1 MKTNRFEMF
10 NFYSTSFESN
20 HFHFQIY
27 RRESEDRYRI
37 LKIGEIG
44 NVRELTWI
52 EFDSFFKLSAIHKS
66 MLIDAREPRYTR
78 DNSV

>member
-20 HFHFQIY
+20 HFQIY

-37 LKIGEIG
+37 LEIGEIG
-44 NVRELTWI
+44 NVRELTRI
-52 EFDSFFKLSAIHKS
+52 EFDSFFKLTIGNSQINANRCEGTEIHE
-66 MLIDAREPRYTR
+66 RQ
-78 DNSV
+78 

>member
-20 HFHFQIY
+20 HFQIY

-37 LKIGEIG
+37 LEIGEIG
-44 NVRELTWI
+44 NVRELTRI

>member
-20 HFHFQIY
+20 HFQIY
-27 RRESEDRYRI
+27 QRESEDRYRI

-44 NVRELTWI
+44 NVRELTRI
-52 EFDSFFKLSAIHKS
+52 EFDSFFKLTIGNSQINANRCEGTEIHE
-66 MLIDAREPRYTR
+66 RQ
-78 DNSV
+78 